1 MSSTPSTEPETP
13 PPADVAGAPA
23 PDVREFASGKLF
35 VDEPAPNVVRI
46 RISNPAKRGALDHEI
61 LDWLVTIIQ
70 QQDAYCL
77 LLTGDG
83 PVFSAGYDIGN
94 FDEPEFGDEGGR
106 SAFTD
111 QAESLVAHPF
121 TEAIEAL
128 EAYPY
133 PVIAAINGYA
143 IGGGLELAVSC
154 DIRIAARGVKMGM
167 PPAKIGL
174 IYSHTGLRK
183 FIEVCGVGPTSE
195 LFYLGRNVTA
205 ERALDMGLVNQVVDP
220 HELEEVAIAMAAEI
234 GANSPLSL
242 RGNKEVIRA
251 LRNAHSS
258 LPEDVARRLVRLR
271 ESCFTSGDFVEGI
284 KAFAEKR
291 QPRWRGR

>member
-1 MSSTPSTEPETP
+1 LSSPSTSP
-13 PPADVAGAPA
+13 GA
-23 PDVREFASGKLF
+23 REYASGKLI
-35 VDEPAPNVVRI
+35 VDQPAPNVARI
-46 RISNPAKRGALDHEI
+46 RITNPDKRGALDHEI
-61 LDWLVTIIQ
+61 LGGLVEVIRGQ
-70 QQDAYCL
+70 NAYCL

-94 FDEPEFGDEGGR
+94 FDEPGFADEAGR
-106 SAFTD
+106 TAFTD

-121 TEAIEAL
+121 TEAIEAI

-154 DIRIAARGVKMGM
+154 DIRLAAGGVKVGM

-183 FIEVCGVGPTSE
+183 FIEVCGVGATSE
-195 LFYLGRNVTA
+195 LFYTGRNVTA
-205 ERALDMGLVNQVVDP
+205 ERACEMGLVNQVIEP
-220 HELEEVAIAMAAEI
+220 EQLEQTALAMAAEI

-242 RGNKEVIRA
+242 SGNKEVMRA
-251 LRNAHSS
+251 LRNARGT
-258 LPEDVARRLVRLR
+258 LPEDVARHLVQLR

-284 KAFAEKR
+284 RAFGEKR
-291 QPRWRGR
+291 PPRWKGR

>member
-1 MSSTPSTEPETP
+1 LSSQ
-13 PPADVAGAPA
+13 PAASESSG
-23 PDVREFASGKLF
+23 REFASGKLIL
-35 VDEPAPNVVRI
+35 DEPAENVVRI
-46 RISNPAKRGALDHEI
+46 RISNPDKRGALDHEI
-61 LDWLVTIIQ
+61 LDWLATLIQ
-70 QQDAYCL
+70 QQDAYCVII
-77 LLTGDG
+77 TGDG

-94 FDEPEFGDEGGR
+94 FPEADLGDEAAVDR
-106 SAFTD
+106 SFSRE
-111 QAESLVAHPF
+111 AESLVAHPF
-121 TEAIEAL
+121 TEAIEAI

-183 FIEVCGVGPTSE
+183 FIEVCGVGATSE
-195 LFYLGRNVTA
+195 LFYVGRNVDA
-205 ERALDMGLVNQVVDP
+205 DRASALGLVNHVVEPDDLDGAA
-220 HELEEVAIAMAAEI
+220 LEMAAEI

-242 RGNKEVIRA
+242 AGNKEIMRT
-251 LRNAHSS
+251 LRGYGIS
-258 LPEDVARRLVRLR
+258 LPEEVARRMVRLR

-284 KAFAEKR
+284 RAFAEKR
-291 QPRWRGR
+291 PPRWKGR

>member
-1 MSSTPSTEPETP
+1 LSSQPSAEPR
-13 PPADVAGAPA
+13 GG
-23 PDVREFASGKLF
+23 EFASGKVIL
-35 VDEPAPNVVRI
+35 DEPAENVARI
-46 RISNPAKRGALDHEI
+46 KISNPDKRGALDHEI
-61 LDWLVTIIQ
+61 LDWLATLIQ
-70 QQDAYCL
+70 QQDAYCVII
-77 LLTGDG
+77 TGDG

-94 FDEPEFGDEGGR
+94 FPEAGLGEQDADGSFSRE
-106 SAFTD
+106 
-111 QAESLVAHPF
+111 AESLVAHPF
-121 TEAIEAL
+121 TEAIEAI

-183 FIEVCGVGPTSE
+183 FIEVCGVGATSE
-195 LFYLGRNVTA
+195 LFYVGRNIDA
-205 ERALDMGLVNQVVDP
+205 DRACSLGLVNQVVEPDDLD
-220 HELEEVAIAMAAEI
+220 EAALAMAAEI

-242 RGNKEVIRA
+242 AGNKQIMRTLRA
-251 LRNAHSS
+251 YGIS
-258 LPEDVARRLVRLR
+258 LPEEVARQVVRLR

-284 KAFAEKR
+284 RAFAEKR
-291 QPRWRGR
+291 PPRWQGR